1 MKYLLQR
8 TLSVTVASLGILF
21 GFAKTGFAKTEFA
34 KVYHCTTDG
43 QFTIRLSFVFI
54 LGISLLLVV
63 GCTSYRTA
71 GLIVNADS
79 NDVIVFDPPSST
91 VLGSVALPTNINPG
105 VRPAT
110 ISRNG
115 SVGFVAIGNLIYLI
129 DMKADPPTL
138 LQGTTNNPITLT
150 IQPIMDLVAVP
161 NRLFGLAAGDDFISV
176 FTTLHPWEVNTFD
189 PGNSIIRS
197 IDACDNGTT
206 VLVGMSGLDNVV
218 KKLFVDENGIL
229 SDSGESVSTPKS
241 ITNVYCAP
249 GSEVGVMVTGGMD
262 ADVQSFTLSNMG
274 AVDRLEL
281 TAASMLEDPDDP
293 ISTIMPFGVSGQFS
307 MDGTRFFARST
318 GGSPRRGYVDRFV
331 INPDTGAMRALEP
344 ILLHEREETWSW
356 MVGGDYLALVEEA
369 DEILIPDPEAN
380 EILIFSA
387 STGQRRVELTSEY
400 FDRPTTIVVVE
411 PPE

>member
-1 MKYLLQR
+1 MKYLLQH
-8 TLSVTVASLGILF
+8 TLSVTVTSLGILF
-21 GFAKTGFAKTEFA
+21 GFAKTAFA
-34 KVYHCTTDG
+34 KVYHCTING
-43 QFTIRLSFVFI
+43 QFTTRLSFVFI
-54 LGISLLLVV
+54 SGISLLLVV

-71 GLIVNADS
+71 GLIVNAES

-91 VLGSVALPTNINPG
+91 ILGSVALTTDSNPK

-115 SVGFVAIGNLIYLI
+115 SVGFVADGNLIYLI

-138 LQGTTNNPITLT
+138 LEGATNPITLN
-150 IQPIMDLVAVP
+150 IQSIIDLVAVP
-161 NRLFGLAAGDDFISV
+161 NRLFLLAAGDDFISV
-176 FTTLHPWEVNTFD
+176 FTTLEPWAIHTFD

>member
-1 MKYLLQR
+1 MKYLLQH
-8 TLSVTVASLGILF
+8 TLSVTVTSLGILF
-21 GFAKTGFAKTEFA
+21 GFAKTAFA
-34 KVYHCTTDG
+34 KVYHCTING
-43 QFTIRLSFVFI
+43 QFTTRLSFVFI
-54 LGISLLLVV
+54 SGISLLLVV

-71 GLIVNADS
+71 GLIVNAES

-91 VLGSVALPTNINPG
+91 ILGSVALTTDSNPK

-115 SVGFVAIGNLIYLI
+115 SVGFVADGNLIYLI

-138 LQGTTNNPITLT
+138 LEGATNPITLN
-150 IQPIMDLVAVP
+150 IQSIIDLVAVP
-161 NRLFGLAAGDDFISV
+161 NRLFLLAAGDDFISV
-176 FTTLHPWEVNTFD
+176 FTTLEPWAIHTFD

-369 DEILIPDPEAN
+369 GEILVPAPAAN
-380 EILIFSA
+380 ELLIFSA